1 MENSLSKEQSSI
13 ADRSLISLTLPI
25 FVDLFFIFMISV
37 TDAWFLSQISDNAA
51 AAVGAMLP
59 ILGIGFALYSTI
71 QQAGSSIA
79 TQKLGAKDYQSVAGT
94 YGVLILLILFSGL
107 CMTVTFVSGADIFP
121 AILGLTG
128 ELSSVAQTYL
138 TTLGMGTWILALRF
152 SVTGILASQ
161 GKTNWNMFS
170 TAIMSVANIL
180 FNYILIDGKFG
191 APAMGVQGIATA
203 SVIAW
208 SLSLLFSLSIILWHF
223 KIEIYFPIHWKL
235 FKSFCRPILKI
246 AIPSIVEPLSWQLTQ
261 LLMTTMVVMMGTL
274 SLATRIYSFN
284 LLFIGILYGFAISGG
299 VQIKVAFLIGAN
311 RFDDAQNELLK
322 GIKIGVVGVLIFMTI
337 LVSYS
342 HYFYSFFTDNKEI
355 WALGST
361 VLLIGF
367 IGELGRPFN
376 LIVGASLRACGDAR
390 YTSII
395 GFISMWFIAVPLAWY
410 FGLHLA
416 WGLVGVWF
424 AASIDE
430 VFRGMSNMHR
440 WNTKKWQSKGLYA
453 EANKKRLNFN
463 NKF

>member
-1 MENSLSKEQSSI
+1 MSKEQPSI
-13 ADRSLISLTLPI
+13 ADRSLISLTWPI
-25 FVDLFFIFMISV
+25 FFDLFFIFMINV
-37 TDAWFLSQISDNAA
+37 TDALFLSQVSDDAA

-79 TQKLGAKDYQSVAGT
+79 TQQLGAKDHNKVAGT

-107 CMTVTFVSGADIFP
+107 CMSVTFVSGANTFP
-121 AILGLTG
+121 DLLGLTS
-128 ELSSVAQTYL
+128 ELSSVAQIYL

-152 SVTGILASQ
+152 SATAILASQ

-170 TAIMSVANIL
+170 TAIMSVVNII

-191 APAMGVQGIATA
+191 APALGVQGIATA

-208 SLSLLFSLSIILWHF
+208 SSSLLFSLSIILWHF
-223 KIEIYFPIHWKL
+223 KIGIYFPIHWQT
-235 FKSFCRPILKI
+235 FKNYCRPILKI
-246 AIPSIVEPLSWQLTQ
+246 AIPSIVEPLSWQLSQ
-261 LLMTTMVVMMGTL
+261 LLMTTMAVTMGTL

-284 LLFIGILYGFAISGG
+284 LLFIGILYSFAISSG
-299 VQIKVAFLIGAN
+299 VQIKVAFLIGGN

-322 GIKIGVVGVLIFMTI
+322 GIKIGVIGVLVFMTV

-342 HYFYSFFTDNKEI
+342 QYFYSFFTDNKEI
-355 WALGST
+355 WVLGST
-361 VLLIGF
+361 VLFIGF
-367 IGELGRPFN
+367 LGELGRSFN

-390 YTSII
+390 YTSIV
-395 GFISMWFIAVPLAWY
+395 GVVSMWFIGVPLAW
-410 FGLHLA
+410 FLGLNLA
-416 WGLVGVWF
+416 WGLAGIWL
-424 AASIDE
+424 ATSIDD

-453 EANKKRLNFN
+453 KTNKKT
-463 NKF
+463 NKQ

>member
-1 MENSLSKEQSSI
+1 MSLPKEQPSL
-13 ADRSLISLTLPI
+13 ADRSLISLTWPI
-25 FVDLFFIFMISV
+25 FVDLFFIFMINV
-37 TDAWFLSQISDNAA
+37 TDAWFLSQISDNSA

-59 ILGIGFALYSTI
+59 ILGIAFALYSTMV
-71 QQAGSSIA
+71 QAGSSIS
-79 TQKLGAKDYQSVAGT
+79 TQQIGAKDHHKVGGT
-94 YGVLILLILFSGL
+94 YGVLILLMAFSGL
-107 CMTVTFVSGADIFP
+107 IMAVVFVSGAQTFP
-121 AILGLTG
+121 TLLGLTG

-138 TTLGMGTWILALRF
+138 STLGMGTWVLALRF
-152 SVTGILASQ
+152 SATAILASQ

-170 TAIMSVANIL
+170 TAIMSVVNIL

-208 SLSLLFSLSIILWHF
+208 SLSLLFSLSVILWHF
-223 KIEIYFPIHWKL
+223 RIEIYFPKCWQS
-235 FKSFCRPILKI
+235 FKDFCRPILKI
-246 AIPSIVEPLSWQLTQ
+246 AMPSIVEPLSWQLSQ
-261 LLMTTMVVMMGTL
+261 LLMTTMVVMMGTM

-284 LLFIGILYGFAISGG
+284 ILFIGILYGFAISGG

-322 GIKIGVVGVLIFMTI
+322 GIKIGVVGVLIFMTV

-367 IGELGRPFN
+367 LGELGRSFN

-390 YTSII
+390 YTSIV

-416 WGLVGVWF
+416 WGLAGVWF

-430 VFRGMSNMHR
+430 VFRGISNMHR
-440 WNTKKWQSKGLYA
+440 WNTKKWQTKGLYA
-453 EANKKRLNFN
+453 KAKIKEKAE
-463 NKF
+463 